1 MIVQSEVADALV
13 ERIEAKFLAVKA
25 GPTWNSDTTLPPII
39 TRKQAERIDRLV
51 RATVEEGATLRL
63 GGGLFEDRNA
73 GSYYRPTILEG
84 VTAEMT
90 GFKEEF
96 FGPVVSI
103 DRFEDFDE
111 GLAMADHP
119 TYGLAASI
127 HTRDLSKAL
136 KAADG
141 IQAGVVWINQH
152 GRAPDFTSPQGGYK
166 GSGIGKDMGRPGI
179 EAYLRRKSIW
189 VNYA

>member
-1 MIVQSEVADALV
+1 
-13 ERIEAKFLAVKA
+13 
-25 GPTWNSDTTLPPII
+25 
-39 TRKQAERIDRLV
+39 
-51 RATVEEGATLRL
+51 
-63 GGGLFEDRNA
+63 
-73 GSYYRPTILEG
+73 
-84 VTAEMT
+84 MT